1 MPNPSFPALT
11 RLFFIPV
18 LSHSSSFLAVG
29 CYSPPPSP
37 SRHCKDARVYG
48 HTTTAIYK
56 NITPPP
62 NATLSHSPCF
72 PGEQVTVH
80 HRGKPLALDL
90 HCADTLRYPLL
101 SFPRSALPVNAN
113 HPYPLR
119 PVTDG
124 DATVVTDSATRPLAT
139 REERDHEH
147 TTEELHAGDDMEFR
161 IARERGG
168 EGGHENTVPELK
180 VDSDPKSQG
189 KKKSREGGGE
199 FEGSDGCLNSSRNIL
214 ASSAHGKS
222 RGSDVAAAAAL
233 GASGGTT
240 PRGRSTSKGEPT
252 TTLRHRRQDH
262 QPVSGFQG
270 ESNTNHRHPSQHQ
283 PMPDESI
290 TDHHH
295 PPRNQTSRSFK
306 GESILHHRHPQ
317 RDGQLLPVFT
327 GEPPIKHHQQDQSI
341 PATKGESATNHQR
354 HPPHKHQLVPARL
367 VAVLLDGAG
376 KGWMAVKRLWSV
388 REVGVE
394 ALAKAGLSFAEVDRE
409 QEVSGSFVF
418 SDAALGVCAQQI
430 LRFFLR
436 SSNMRS

>member
-1 MPNPSFPALT
+1 M
-11 RLFFIPV
+11 
-18 LSHSSSFLAVG
+18 
-29 CYSPPPSP
+29 
-37 SRHCKDARVYG
+37 
-48 HTTTAIYK
+48 TTAIYK
-56 NITPPP
+56 NITPPPP

-168 EGGHENTVPELK
+168 EGGHENTVPEVK

-199 FEGSDGCLNSSRNIL
+199 FEGSDGCLDSSRNIL

-240 PRGRSTSKGEPT
+240 PRGRSTSKREPT